1 MEDFQKSKDEIKTK
15 MTDKLLNYVRD
26 GTIQYNSQDFMKCY
40 SIIQDFGNSENYAKE
55 LLNFHNEV
63 IEQATNESYEKI
75 KDLSGDEFI
84 DAFITYTDRLNF
96 IILKMSHTF
105 SFLSF
110 YYIKFIKSKDLGE
123 ISLDL
128 YKKNFFDKLQDKL
141 FPILKELTN
150 KEGKDENIEN
160 KIKTIMKIIDYL
172 DFIKPKII
180 SNKVKNSSEWIEDS
194 KEEAENP
201 KVYQKK
207 WNDFKA

>member
-40 SIIQDFGNSENYAKE
+40 SIIQNFGNSDNYAKE

-110 YYIKFIKSKDLGE
+110 YYIKFTKSKDLGE

-160 KIKTIMKIIDYL
+160 KIKTIMKII
-172 DFIKPKII
+172 
-180 SNKVKNSSEWIEDS
+180 
-194 KEEAENP
+194 
-201 KVYQKK
+201 
-207 WNDFKA
+207 

>member
-1 MEDFQKSKDEIKTK
+1 
-15 MTDKLLNYVRD
+15 
-26 GTIQYNSQDFMKCY
+26 MKCY
-40 SIIQDFGNSENYAKE
+40 SIIQNFGNSDNYAKE

-84 DAFITYTDRLNF
+84 DAFITYTERLNF

-110 YYIKFIKSKDLGE
+110 YYIKFTKSKDLGE

-180 SNKVKNSSEWIEDS
+180 NKVKNSSEWIEDS
-194 KEEAENP
+194 KEEVENP

-207 WNDFKA
+207 VE